1 MAIFLYKVKNTKNEL
16 LKGKVEAQ
24 SIQQASALLK
34 EKGMFIVSLN
44 QQGNSELA
52 ALSAMFDKVKDADV
66 VNFTRQLS
74 TMITAGLTLTESFN
88 ILEQQSRPAMQKIV
102 SSLHREVEG
111 GTSFAAAL
119 QKQGDAFSRVYIA
132 LVRSGESAGVLDKVL
147 HRLADNLEKDHEF
160 KAKTKGALVYPVIV
174 LIAMVVV
181 MFIMMVFVVPKLTSM
196 YADFGA
202 ELPGMT
208 KALISMSNFM
218 ASYWYLF
225 IFGFFGGGYAL
236 RQWRKT
242 EFGEWQVDKLM
253 LKLPVYGVLRIQIMM
268 TEFSRTISLL
278 LGAGVSLLSA
288 MQIVGDSME
297 NAIFRKAIKTAA
309 EDVEKGVSFAE
320 AMGRQ
325 DAFPPLVGQ
334 MIAVGEETGKLD
346 EVLLKLSGFY
356 ESESE
361 HAVKNLSTALEP
373 LIMIVLGI
381 GVGFLIVA
389 IVLPIYNLTSQF

>member
-1 MAIFLYKVKNTKNEL
+1 MPIFLYKVKNAKNEL

-24 SIQQASALLK
+24 TTQQASALLK
-34 EKGMFIVSLN
+34 EKGMFIISLH
-44 QQGNSELA
+44 QQGSSELE
-52 ALSAMFDKVKDADV
+52 ALKAVLDKVKNADV

-74 TMITAGLTLTESFN
+74 TMITAGLTLTEAFT
-88 ILEQQSRPAMQKIV
+88 ILQQQSRPAMQKIV
-102 SSLHREVEG
+102 ASLHREVEG

-119 QKQGDAFSRVYIA
+119 QKQGNVFSRVYIA

-174 LIAMVVV
+174 MIAMVVV
-181 MFIMMVFVVPKLTSM
+181 MFIMMIFVVPKLTSM

-208 KALISMSNFM
+208 KALISLSNFM
-218 ASYWYLF
+218 VSYWYLF
-225 IFGFFGGGYAL
+225 LLSFVGGGYAL
-236 RQWRKT
+236 KQWKKT
-242 EFGEWQVDKLM
+242 EYGEWQIDALL
-253 LKLPVYGVLRIQIMM
+253 LKIPVYGVLRVQIMM
-268 TEFSRTISLL
+268 TEFSRTIAL
-278 LGAGVSLLSA
+278 LLSA
-288 MQIVGDSME
+288 GVALLSALQIVGDSME
-297 NAIFRKAIKTAA
+297 NAIFRRAIKDAA
-309 EDVEKGVSFAE
+309 NDVEKGVSFAE
-320 AMGRQ
+320 AMARQ
-325 DAFPPLVGQ
+325 ESFPPLVGQ

-373 LIMIVLGI
+373 LIMVVLGI